1 MADPNGENSHTND
14 DEYDNTPVHLTGAQL
29 KALIDNAVQA
39 ALDRQYTESQGRT
52 VSKPPSKPKTHS
64 KPPSEPKKDDDKH
77 SSTEHIVHRDREY
90 TDASSAKGCTYKYF
104 VSCKPRE
111 FTGEKG
117 AVDCITWLDEMDTIL
132 DISGCA
138 ARDVVKYV
146 SQSFKGEALA
156 WWRAL
161 VQASGKSAL
170 YKMTWEEF
178 IALIKENYCPQHE
191 VEKIEADFVSLVM
204 TNLDCQAYL
213 TSFNTMS
220 RLVPYL
226 VTPEPRRIARF
237 IGGLE
242 PAIKASVKA
251 SRPTTFRSVTD
262 LSLSL
267 TLDAVRLRTLRSKE
281 AEKRKREDDTS
292 RRSGKKHR
300 GNGEGKRGSEA
311 KKDGQAGDRP
321 NCKICKKP
329 HSGKCRFASN
339 SQSQSKTS
347 SCGLCKSKDH
357 KTVECKKIKDATC
370 YGCNEK
376 GHIKSNCPK
385 YAKKAEET
393 KKSNARVFRMDA
405 KEAVKD
411 DNVLTGTFL
420 VNNIFARV
428 LFDSGADKSFVDQKF
443 CQLLNM
449 PIKTLDVKYE
459 VELADGTIETVST
472 VLEGCEMSIRNHS
485 FPLSLLPFKL
495 AGFDIVLG
503 MDWLSRNQAQIIC
516 SKRHIVLKTQSGE
529 SLTIRGDTH
538 YGLPEDVSMLK
549 ASRCLNRGCVIYMAQ
564 VIIEEPKPKIEDLP
578 VISEYPEVF
587 PEELPGLPP
596 DRQVEF
602 RIDIIPGA
610 APIARAPYR
619 LAPTEMN
626 ELRTQLDELLAKGFI
641 RPSSSPWGAPVLFVK
656 KKDGSMR
663 LCIDYRELNKVTIKN
678 RYPLPRIDDL
688 FDQLQGASYFSKIDL
703 RSGYHQL
710 RVRDEDVH
718 KTAFRTRYGHYE
730 FLVMPFGLTNAPA
743 AFMDLMNRVCKP
755 YLDKFVIVFID
766 DILIYSKNQA
776 DHEKHLRCIL
786 ELLQREKLYAKFSKC
801 EFWLREV
808 QFLGHV
814 VSERGIQVDPAKVEA
829 VMNWQEPKTPT
840 EIRSFLGLAGYYR
853 RFIEN
858 FSRIAAPLTSL
869 TKKKEKYIWGPKQQ
883 ESFEILKQK
892 LSNAPVLT
900 LPEGTEEFVV
910 YCDASHTGMG
920 CVLMQK
926 GKVIA
931 YASRQLKV
939 HEKNYTT
946 HDLELGAVV
955 FALKLWRHYLYGIKF
970 VIYSDHKSLQHLFSQ
985 KELNMRQRR
994 WMETLND
1001 YDCEIRYHPG
1011 KANVVADA
1019 LSRKERVKPIRI
1031 NAKSIEVKNNLIE
1044 RILAAQR
1051 EAVLGANYPNE
1062 KLGVTEEQLTLS
1074 KDGILRLNGRIW
1086 VPIYGGLRDVILQ
1099 EAHSSKYSVHPG
1111 ADKMYQDLKA
1121 NYWWIGLKKYVAAH
1135 VAKCL
1140 TCAQVKAEHQKPSG
1154 LLQQPELPEWK
1165 WECVTMDFITKLP
1178 KTRKGND
1185 TIWVI
1190 VDRLTKSAHFLPI
1203 KETYSSDMLA
1213 QLYVDKIVA
1222 LHGIPVSIISDRDTR
1237 YTSHFWKSFQQSL
1250 GTRLNFSTA
1259 YHPQTDGQSERTIQT
1274 LEDMLRACAIDLGG
1288 NWDKNLPLIEFSY
1301 NNSYHTSI
1309 KAAPFEALYGRKC
1322 RSPVCWAEVGEVQLS
1337 GPEIVF
1343 QTTDKIVQIRER
1355 LKAAR
1360 DRQKSYADPKRK
1372 DLHFEVGEKVL
1383 LKVSPWKGVMRFGK
1397 KGKLSPRYIGPFEV
1411 IERVGSVAYKLNLP
1425 EDLNGIHNVFHICN
1439 LKKCFADESLVI
1451 PHTDVHIDESLKFIE
1466 KPLSIEDRQVKKLR
1480 RKHVPIVKVKWDAR
1494 RGPEYTWE
1502 VEATM
1507 KEKYP
1512 YLFQ

>member
-1 MADPNGENSHTND
+1 MADPDGANSHTSEDNYND
-14 DEYDNTPVHLTGAQL
+14 AQVHLTGAQL
-29 KALIDNAVQA
+29 KALIDEAVSA
-39 ALDRQYTESQGRT
+39 ALNRQYTETNSRSVTKTHSQT
-52 VSKPPSKPKTHS
+52 KSQPKPPSQ
-64 KPPSEPKKDDDKH
+64 PKKDDDRH
-77 SSTEHIVHRDREY
+77 SSAENSVHREREY
-90 TDASSAKGCTYKYF
+90 TNASGAKGCTYKYF
-104 VSCKPRE
+104 VSCKPHE

-117 AVDCITWLDEMDTIL
+117 AVDCITWLDEMDTIV

-138 ARDVVKYV
+138 ERDVVKFV

-170 YKMTWEEF
+170 YKMSWGEF

-213 TSFNTMS
+213 TSFNMMS

-226 VTPEPRRIARF
+226 VTPESRRIARF

-242 PAIKASVKA
+242 PAIKANVKA

-267 TLDAVRLRTLRSKE
+267 TLDAVRLRAIRSKE
-281 AEKRKREDDTS
+281 VEKRKREDDTS
-292 RRSGKKHR
+292 RRFGKKHR
-300 GNGEGKRGSEA
+300 GSGEGKKGSEA
-311 KKDGQAGDRP
+311 KKEGRTDGRP
-321 NCKICKKP
+321 YCKVCKKP
-329 HSGKCRFASN
+329 HSGKCRFASG
-339 SQSQSKTS
+339 SQSQQKTS
-347 SCGLCKSKDH
+347 SCGLCKSKEH

-385 YAKKAEET
+385 YVKKAEET

-405 KEAVKD
+405 KEAVQN

-443 CQLLNM
+443 CQLLKM
-449 PIKTLDVKYE
+449 PIKTLDIKYE
-459 VELADGTIETVST
+459 VELADDTMETVST
-472 VLEGCEMSIRNHS
+472 ILEGCEISIRNHS

-503 MDWLSRNQAQIIC
+503 MDWLSQNQAQIIC
-516 SKRHIVLKTQSGE
+516 GKRQIVLKTPSGE
-529 SLTIRGDTH
+529 PLTIRGDTQ

-564 VIIEEPKPKIEDLP
+564 VLIEKPKPKIDDLP

-619 LAPTEMN
+619 LAPTEMK

-688 FDQLQGASYFSKIDL
+688 FDQLQGANYFSKIDL

-710 RVRDEDVH
+710 KVRDEDVH

-755 YLDKFVIVFID
+755 NLDEFVIVFID
-766 DILIYSKNQA
+766 DILIYSKSQT

-869 TKKKEKYIWGPKQQ
+869 TKKKEKFNWGPKQQ
-883 ESFEILKQK
+883 ESFEVLKQK

-900 LPEGTEEFVV
+900 LPEGTDEFVV

-926 GKVIA
+926 GQVIA

-970 VIYSDHKSLQHLFSQ
+970 VIYFDHKSLQHLFNQ

-994 WMETLND
+994 GMETLND

-1011 KANVVADA
+1011 KANVVADT

-1031 NAKSIEVKNNLIE
+1031 NAKSIEVKNNLME
-1044 RILAAQR
+1044 KILAAQR
-1051 EAVLGANYPNE
+1051 EAVLEANYPNE

-1086 VPIYGGLRDVILQ
+1086 VPIYGGLRDVVLQ
-1099 EAHSSKYSVHPG
+1099 EAHSSKYLVHPG

-1121 NYWWIGLKKYVAAH
+1121 NYWWIGLKKSVAAH

-1140 TCAQVKAEHQKPSG
+1140 TCAQVKAEHQKPPG

-1222 LHGIPVSIISDRDTR
+1222 LHGIPVSIIRQGYSIHVTFLEKFPTIFGHTSELQYSLPSSDRR
-1237 YTSHFWKSFQQSL
+1237 
-1250 GTRLNFSTA
+1250 
-1259 YHPQTDGQSERTIQT
+1259 SE
-1274 LEDMLRACAIDLGG
+1274 
-1288 NWDKNLPLIEFSY
+1288 
-1301 NNSYHTSI
+1301 
-1309 KAAPFEALYGRKC
+1309 
-1322 RSPVCWAEVGEVQLS
+1322 
-1337 GPEIVF
+1337 
-1343 QTTDKIVQIRER
+1343 
-1355 LKAAR
+1355 
-1360 DRQKSYADPKRK
+1360 
-1372 DLHFEVGEKVL
+1372 
-1383 LKVSPWKGVMRFGK
+1383 
-1397 KGKLSPRYIGPFEV
+1397 
-1411 IERVGSVAYKLNLP
+1411 
-1425 EDLNGIHNVFHICN
+1425 
-1439 LKKCFADESLVI
+1439 
-1451 PHTDVHIDESLKFIE
+1451 
-1466 KPLSIEDRQVKKLR
+1466 
-1480 RKHVPIVKVKWDAR
+1480 
-1494 RGPEYTWE
+1494 
-1502 VEATM
+1502 
-1507 KEKYP
+1507 
-1512 YLFQ
+1512 